1 MRRIANII
9 LLFVLGTGIGWAQKA
24 NYSLYRAM
32 RNLPSVTTT
41 VDPHFIHG
49 TDSFWYSMHTDAGER
64 FYVVDPV
71 KNRKTEVTDSARQA
85 SFRNGERPRF
95 VLSELQ
101 KKYPYGTFSPDSS
114 YIVYARNH
122 NLYLLTVADSI
133 EHQLTTDGELNYT
146 YSTAEHDTVNNV
158 QSIAHWFP
166 DSKKMY
172 ILRYD
177 NRKVRD
183 GQLFSSLTTP
193 PSAMSFKFA
202 LPGDEHVPQV
212 ELLVYD
218 TETSLMTI
226 IKANKWK
233 DQYVGGVHTPR
244 NSSRIYFYRKKR
256 TCDEIDVCWAD
267 TKSGE
272 THVLFNEVCKPFF
285 NEDYFHLSFLNNEQ
299 DILWWSE
306 RTGWG
311 HYYHY
316 DGKGNLKNAISSGEW
331 VAGHIVKTDTL
342 KREMYIEAFGKVKS
356 ENPYYTHL
364 CKVSLDR
371 LNVRQLT
378 AGNGNHKFYI
388 TPRRGYI
395 IDNYSRVDAEP
406 ISLLRDPKGKQL
418 MQLEKPTFDSLY
430 ARGWR
435 MPVSFSVKAAD
446 GVTDLWGVMYK
457 PFDLDPNK
465 KYPIISH
472 VYPGPQTENVE
483 FNFSPGGGDM
493 YLAQLGFI
501 VITMGHRGGSPQRNK
516 AYHTYG
522 WGNLRDY
529 PLADDKYGIEQ
540 LAERYAFIDTTRV
553 GIYGHSGG
561 GFMSA
566 TALCTYP
573 DFYKAAVAS
582 AGNYDNHIFNLW
594 WGETFHGLKTEVK
607 TFTDSLGNVHE
618 EEFYSFSVPTT
629 MELANNLKGH
639 LMLVTGD
646 SDNIVN
652 PANTIRLA
660 NALMMARKD
669 FELVVLPGQT
679 HNYTRFGNYYFDKK
693 LQSHFIKYLLGDFT
707 SDPFILAK

>member
-1 MRRIANII
+1 MKYFGNII
-9 LLFVLGTGIGWAQKA
+9 LFLMFGIGAGWSQKA

-32 RNLPSVTTT
+32 RSLPVGSTSI
-41 VDPHFIHG
+41 DPHFIHG
-49 TDSFWYSMHTDAGER
+49 TDSFWYSMRTDTGER
-64 FYVVDPV
+64 FYIVDPV
-71 KNRKTEVTDSARQA
+71 KNKKVEVTDSAQLA

-95 VLSELQ
+95 VISELQ
-101 KKYPYGTFSPDSS
+101 KKYSYGTFSPDSS

-122 NLYLLTVADSI
+122 NLYLLSVADSV
-133 EHQLTTDGELNYT
+133 ERQLTFDGEKD
-146 YSTAEHDTVNNV
+146 YSYSSAENDTLNNV
-158 QSIAHWFP
+158 QSIARWFP
-166 DSKKMY
+166 DSKKLY
-172 ILRYD
+172 VLRSD
-177 NRKVRD
+177 NRKVHD
-183 GQLFSSLTTP
+183 GQLFSSLSTP

-212 ELLVYD
+212 ELRVYD
-218 TETSLMTI
+218 TETSLMST
-226 IKANKWK
+226 IKAGKWK
-233 DQYVGGVHTPR
+233 DQYISGIHTPR
-244 NSSRIYFYRKKR
+244 NSNRIYFYRKKR

-272 THVLFNEVCKPFF
+272 THVLFNEICKPYF
-285 NEDYFHLSFLNNEQ
+285 NDDYFYLSFLNDEK
-299 DILWWSE
+299 DIIWWSE

-316 DGKGNLKNAISSGEW
+316 DGEGQLKNAISAGEW
-331 VAGHIVKTDTL
+331 VAGRIVKNDTL
-342 KREMYIEAFGKVKS
+342 RREMYIEAFGKVKG

-371 LNVRQLT
+371 LNVRQIT
-378 AGNGNHKFYI
+378 SGNGNHRFSI
-388 TPRRGYI
+388 SPRRGYI
-395 IDNYSRVDAEP
+395 VDNYSRVDAEP
-406 ISLLRDPKGKQL
+406 ICMLRDPKGKQL
-418 MQLEKPTFDSLY
+418 ITLEKPTFDSLY
-430 ARGWR
+430 ARGWHT
-435 MPVSFSVKAAD
+435 PTSFTVKAAD

-457 PFDLDPNK
+457 PFDFDPNK

-483 FNFSPGGGDM
+483 LNFSPGGNDM

-501 VITMGHRGGSPQRNK
+501 IITMGHRGGSPQRSK

-540 LAERYAFIDTTRV
+540 LASRYSFIDTTRV

-607 TFTDSLGNVHE
+607 TVTDSLGKKYE

-629 MELANNLKGH
+629 MELVGNLKGH

-646 SDNIVN
+646 TDNIVS
-652 PANTIRLA
+652 PANTIRMA
-660 NALMMARKD
+660 NALMMAGKD

-679 HNYTRFGNYYFDKK
+679 HSYSRYGMTYFDKK
-693 LQSHFIKYLLGDFT
+693 LQSHFIKYLLGDYT
-707 SDPFILAK
+707 SDPFTEAK